1 MNNNIYIYI
10 TMITIKCTYQ
20 INASQQPINMQLY
33 FCFCL
38 YLQFADD
45 RKQTGQVCDK
55 VQHQKLIYN
64 SVGSDIDISHVDIR
78 I

>member
-1 MNNNIYIYI
+1 MHFNN
-10 TMITIKCTYQ
+10 
-20 INASQQPINMQLY
+20 QLTCNY
-33 FCFCL
+33 FCFCF

-55 VQHQKLIYN
+55 VQHQTLIYT

-78 I
+78 IYLFQ